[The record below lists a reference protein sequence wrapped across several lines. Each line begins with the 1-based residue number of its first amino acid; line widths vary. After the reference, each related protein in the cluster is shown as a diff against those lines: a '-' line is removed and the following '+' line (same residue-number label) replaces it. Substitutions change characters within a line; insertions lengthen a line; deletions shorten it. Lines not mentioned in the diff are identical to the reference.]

1 MVTAEAFEAYKA
13 ETIEES
19 TLVARASLV
28 IEAIARMEGVS
39 VDKAEMEEQKVRA
52 ALPRTPPTTNAPAAA
67 QRPWSLSDA
76 PTRAIVPPRHP
87 LVHSLRAQL
96 MMKASDPKGMEK
108 VDDAMLMTQIEATLL
123 REKVLELV
131 ASRATID
138 KVPMQEAAE

>member
-1 MVTAEAFEAYKA
+1 
-13 ETIEES
+13 
-19 TLVARASLV
+19 
-28 IEAIARMEGVS
+28 
-39 VDKAEMEEQKVRA
+39 
-52 ALPRTPPTTNAPAAA
+52 
-67 QRPWSLSDA
+67 
-76 PTRAIVPPRHP
+76 
-87 LVHSLRAQL
+87 